1 MSAADLG
8 MDDKV
13 TLLSQVLRARG
24 LPHAFGGA
32 LALNY
37 YAEPRAT
44 NDIDLNVFLPV
55 DRMDELLVVLAG
67 LDVEMSADQ
76 RQVAERDGQVRLFWG
91 EVPLDL
97 FFAYDPFHA
106 ACESGARDVPWS
118 SEPMRVLGPLH
129 LLVCKVVFSRRKDWL
144 DIEQI
149 LFTISIDLDEARH
162 WIERIVGPDDVRLV
176 HYDEVVA
183 EIIG

>member
-13 TLLSQVLRARG
+13 SLLSRVLRARG

-55 DRMDELLVVLAG
+55 DRMDELLVVLAE
-67 LDVEMSADQ
+67 LDVEMRADQ
-76 RQVAERDGQVRLFWG
+76 RLVAERDGQVRLFWG

-106 ACESGARDVPWS
+106 ACDTGAREVPWS
-118 SEPMRVLGPLH
+118 SEPMRILGPLH
-129 LLVCKVVFSRRKDWL
+129 LLVCKVVFNRRKDWL

-149 LFTISIDLDEARH
+149 LFATSIDLDEARH
-162 WIERIVGPDDVRLV
+162 WIERIVGPDDVRLA